1 MDEGTSS
8 TAARHGSSGR
18 PPRAGTST
26 SSAPRPGGHPPGPTG
41 LVLLGE
47 VARRFHVVGDSKVA
61 IAADLGISRFKVAR
75 LLEEAAERGVVR
87 VSVVVPGGTDPER
100 SVALAAALGLE
111 RAVVVEVPTGDDV
124 VVREHLGQA
133 VAGLLEE
140 LLVDGE
146 VLGLTWSRTL
156 AHAAQ
161 ALERLPPCT
170 VVQLAGA
177 LHDAG
182 SGTVE
187 LVRRVAAVSRGRA
200 LPVYA
205 PLVTADAETAT
216 ALRRDPGIRA
226 ALRRVDDLT
235 TAVVAVG
242 GWGEGLS
249 TIWPAVAPHER
260 EAGRRDGAVA
270 EISGRLLDADGH
282 RVPSAFDDR
291 VMALELSQLE
301 GVGEVVAVAYGAE
314 RTAAVLAAVRT
325 GWLTTLVADAELAD
339 ALLQLPPE
347 ELPGGDHGAGA
358 DELPDGQGS
367 GDGEGLGEGRGE
379 APADPSGGGA
389 ASSPGG

>member
-1 MDEGTSS
+1 MRGGAVDDSS
-8 TAARHGSSGR
+8 PPR
-18 PPRAGTST
+18 PRSRPARAGTST

-47 VARRFHVVGDSKVA
+47 VARRFHVVGDSKVQ

-75 LLEEAAERGVVR
+75 LLDEAAERGVVR

-100 SVALAAALGLE
+100 SVALATALGLE
-111 RAVVVEVPTGDDV
+111 RAVVVETPTGDGS
-124 VVREHLGQA
+124 VVRGHVGAA
-133 VAGLLEE
+133 VAALLEE
-140 LLVDGE
+140 LLVEGE
-146 VLGLTWSRTL
+146 VLGVTWSRAL

-161 ALERLPPCT
+161 ALQHLPRCT

-187 LVRRVAAVSRGRA
+187 VVRRIAAVAGGRA

-216 ALRRDPGIRA
+216 ALRRDPGIRS
-226 ALRRVDDLT
+226 ALRRVEDLT

-242 GWGEGLS
+242 GWGEATS
-249 TIWPAVAPHER
+249 TIWPAVSPAER
-260 EAGRRDGAVA
+260 EAGLRDGAVA
-270 EISGRLLDADGH
+270 EISGRLLDARGR

-291 VMALELSQLE
+291 VMALELEQLE
-301 GVGEVVAVAYGAE
+301 GVPEVVAVAYGAA

-325 GWLTTLVADAELAD
+325 GWMTTLVADAELAD
-339 ALLQLPPE
+339 ALLALPPE
-347 ELPGGDHGAGA
+347 ELPGVRHEDDPGA
-358 DELPDGQGS
+358 DDRPD
-367 GDGEGLGEGRGE
+367 
-379 APADPSGGGA
+379 PADGVR
-389 ASSPGG
+389 

>member
-1 MDEGTSS
+1 VDDVSS
-8 TAARHGSSGR
+8 HLPGR
-18 PPRAGTST
+18 PGTTT

-47 VARRFHVVGDSKVA
+47 VARRFHVVGDSKVR
-61 IAADLGISRFKVAR
+61 IAADLRISRFKVAR
-75 LLEEAAERGVVR
+75 LLDEAAERGVVR

-111 RAVVVEVPTGDDV
+111 RAVVVETPTGDEV
-124 VVREHLGQA
+124 VVRQHLGSA
-133 VAGLLEE
+133 VAALLEE

-146 VLGLTWSRTL
+146 VLGMTWSRTL

-161 ALERLPPCT
+161 VLERLPPCT

-187 LVRRVAAVSRGRA
+187 VVRRIAAVAGGRA

-216 ALRRDPGIRA
+216 ALRRDPGIRS

-242 GWGEGLS
+242 GWGAALS
-249 TIWPAVAPHER
+249 TIWPAVSPAER
-260 EAGRRDGAVA
+260 DAGLRDGAVA
-270 EISGRLLDADGH
+270 EISGRLLDAEGR

-291 VMALELSQLE
+291 VMALELAQLE
-301 GVGEVVAVAYGAE
+301 GVPEVVAVAYGAA
-314 RTAAVLAAVRT
+314 RTAALLAAVRT
-325 GWLTTLVADAELAD
+325 GWVTTVVADAELAD
-339 ALLQLPPE
+339 ALLALPPQ
-347 ELPGGDHGAGA
+347 ELPGGRHG
-358 DELPDGQGS
+358 EPEPDDRPS
-367 GDGEGLGEGRGE
+367 
-379 APADPSGGGA
+379 PADA
-389 ASSPGG
+389 AR